1 MMPDKI
7 SILFMRWV
15 DFDNTNAQSLNV
27 REVALR
33 LDSRRFTCT
42 LFYERAPDP
51 RLLKKS
57 NIRLVKVAPRLRT
70 AIVLREMLRQ
80 HQVIAYI
87 NHSPATYLFLRLPR
101 KVRSG
106 TITVHHAEAPA
117 GQATNVD
124 RTTKF
129 ISQAVMSRCD
139 AHTAI
144 SEFVSHDLAGAG
156 IKADFILPVGVDI
169 RLFSPPPERKHQE
182 PTVLF
187 VGTVIERK
195 GANLFVDA
203 AQAFPMAKFL
213 LAGSGRGGFD
223 ELLCRRCQEQNITN
237 ARFLGSQSQ
246 SAMVDIMKRSD
257 IFLLPSRLE
266 GIPKVTLEAAATG
279 LPCIV
284 FDDYQTPSVVDG
296 ETGFQVKTVTDM
308 HERLR
313 LLIQDAPL
321 RQKLGTAGVR
331 HARTFDWDTIARI
344 WEEAYSQLADRVS
357 TPDVSS

>member
-7 SILFMRWV
+7 TILFMRWA
-15 DFDNTNAQSLNV
+15 DLDNTNAQSLNA
-27 REVALR
+27 REIALR
-33 LDSRRFTCT
+33 LDPRRFTCT
-42 LFYERAPDP
+42 LFYEREPDP
-51 RLLKKS
+51 RLLKMS
-57 NIRLVKVAPRLRT
+57 NIRLVRVAPRLRT
-70 AIVLREMLRQ
+70 AIVLREMLRK
-80 HQVIAYI
+80 HQIIAYI
-87 NHSPATYLFLRLPR
+87 NHSPASYLFLRLPG
-101 KVRSG
+101 KFRSR

-129 ISQAVMSRCD
+129 LSQAVMSRCD

-144 SEFVSHDLAGAG
+144 TQFVSRDLADAG
-156 IKADFILPVGVDI
+156 IKSDFILPVGVDT
-169 RLFSPPPERKHQE
+169 RLFSPPPERKQQE

-187 VGTVIERK
+187 VGTLIERK

-213 LAGSGRGGFD
+213 LAGSGRGGF
-223 ELLCRRCQEQNITN
+223 EEGLRRRCLEQNISN
-237 ARFLGSQSQ
+237 VRFLGSQLQ
-246 SAMVDIMKRSD
+246 PAMVEIMQRSD

-296 ETGFQVKTVTDM
+296 ETGFQIKTVEDM

-313 LLIQDAPL
+313 LLLHDVPL
-321 RQKLGTAGVR
+321 RQKLGTAAVC
-331 HARTFDWDTIARI
+331 HARAFDWDTVARI
-344 WEEAYSQLADRVS
+344 WEEVYLQLADRVEHG
-357 TPDVSS
+357 